1 MEEFRKL
8 ITRKYRNMAVGDMP
22 AFDRV
27 IIEKMME
34 GFQLQEDKD
43 RISQILS
50 NKKCKIVIKNYE
62 YYY

>member
-1 MEEFRKL
+1 
-8 ITRKYRNMAVGDMP
+8 MAVGDMP